1 MQCPHCGYFMSP
13 LDKECLR
20 CRQNGYVAPPSVV
33 PTIGPNAVYA
43 PPPQPNYAQPA
54 PAPVAPLPLPF
65 DLPEVGMPAPVA
77 QPSAQPL
84 DLSQGY
90 AVLRPATPTY
100 APPQPAP
107 MPPTYG
113 APPAAPVGP
122 GYRAPNSGPYMP
134 SAPAA
139 SSSQSSSQSSRW
151 NTGQV
156 FGGTFGSIGVI
167 LLVCLRIW
175 NIYDREERRRINQQ
189 EANAHYNATIGR
201 QINNSA
207 AMVEQ
212 SRQNAANFTPPPR
225 YTVPQNMSSTNNMS
239 SGTMS
244 GQNSAFQQ
252 MQESQQRMQQMQ
264 QANQQRMQ
272 QMQQESQQRMQDM
285 QQRMQQH
292 RPGF

>member
-33 PTIGPNAVYA
+33 PPIGPNAAYA

-54 PAPVAPLPLPF
+54 SVAPAPLPF
-65 DLPEVGMPAPVA
+65 DLPQVGMPAPAPVA
-77 QPSAQPL
+77 PPSAYPSAYPSVQPL

-90 AVLRPATPTY
+90 AAPQPTAPVY
-100 APPQPAP
+100 TPPQPAP
-107 MPPTYG
+107 PVYG
-113 APPAAPVGP
+113 APPAPPSGP
-122 GYRAPNSGPYMP
+122 GYRAPNSAPYNH
-134 SAPAA
+134 AA
-139 SSSQSSSQSSRW
+139 SAAGSSRSSGW
-151 NTGQV
+151 NSGQV
-156 FGGTFGSIGVI
+156 FGGAFGSIGVVI
-167 LLVCLRIW
+167 LVCLRLW
-175 NIYDREERRRINQQ
+175 YYYDRAEQRRRSD
-189 EANAHYNATIGR
+189 ADWNAHYNATIGR

-225 YTVPQNMSSTNNMS
+225 YTVPQNMPSATNS
-239 SGTMS
+239 
-244 GQNSAFQQ
+244 QNSAFQQ

-272 QMQQESQQRMQDM
+272 EMQQANQQRMQEM